1 MISRRRFLAALA
13 ASVATPV
20 SGAEALTLPF
30 SRSRSSLPDSS
41 PSAWLDELDW
51 HYRRAYSL
59 AVRTNQRVPDLPLPR
74 QREEPRRDPP
84 SRRRSTARRTAAS
97 CGSASRAAAS
107 LRLRVLPLV
116 RHAPVAALGISGAA
130 IRRTIWP

>member
-20 SGAEALTLPF
+20 SGAESLTLPF
-30 SRSRSSLPDSS
+30 SHGHSSLPDSI

-59 AVRTNQRVPDLPLPR
+59 AVRTNQRVPALPLY
-74 QREEPRRDPP
+74 
-84 SRRRSTARRTAAS
+84 TRRTSSTCSPTTATSARTTRCS
-97 CGSASRAAAS
+97 CCATPTAT
-107 LRLRVLPLV
+107 RVP
-116 RHAPVAALGISGAA
+116 S
-130 IRRTIWP
+130 